1 MQHNGLAA
9 DEEANCHVLLAAVQS
24 GDADGVSHY
33 SKQLEVNLGSPT
45 LNKKPTPHHTTLNR
59 PTPCWIDLVFIVS
72 AVHQSR
78 QKCRNADTTK
88 NHLIVFLCHV
98 TAFSVIRLSLFAC
111 KADVCIA
118 HLPQAHSHPSEL
130 SIRARK
136 AAVAFF
142 MMRKDPNKAGL
153 LQDILLE
160 DVEE

>member
-78 QKCRNADTTK
+78 QKCRNVDTT
-88 NHLIVFLCHV
+88 
-98 TAFSVIRLSLFAC
+98 
-111 KADVCIA
+111 
-118 HLPQAHSHPSEL
+118 
-130 SIRARK
+130 
-136 AAVAFF
+136 
-142 MMRKDPNKAGL
+142 
-153 LQDILLE
+153 
-160 DVEE
+160 